1 MTAFLEAIKPIMIR
15 PMGGIR
21 RLFKRF
27 HVRKF
32 VRILRSSAFFPFL
45 APEILETQHITMK
58 KLMFTLAL
66 SALVTMG
73 TQAQK
78 QMGDE
83 HNIEVSF
90 TPFGGNPIDGSTI
103 KYRNFLEDNRAFRLS
118 LAISNSSDVHAWY
131 QDGEIN
137 TADPV
142 SPQLNINTK
151 SSSIGI
157 APGYE
162 MHFDG
167 TDNLSPYIA
176 FELPITLGN
185 RSDEMEF
192 WGPQD
197 INDVGQPDQYVV
209 WNLGNEQGFT
219 QVGLNI
225 LFGAD
230 YYFSDG
236 IYLGFEAGLGFGTT
250 SFGNHSITTDNLTA
264 FNMSFNNAFTTEGAG
279 AELMGEFV
287 GQLPFSALDGVIY
300 NEYYP
305 DGSGSDDLY
314 YAWPNHISNT
324 TIGNVFQGALRVGFL
339 FD

>member
-1 MTAFLEAIKPIMIR
+1 VTSGSDDFLVKALTSDKLD
-15 PMGGIR
+15 GGFSGLLNSTVSKEEVKEKI
-21 RLFKRF
+21 
-27 HVRKF
+27 
-32 VRILRSSAFFPFL
+32 
-45 APEILETQHITMK
+45 ELEHTIMK

-90 TPFGGNPIDGSTI
+90 TPFGGSPIDGSTI

-118 LAISNSSDVHAWY
+118 ISIANSSDVHAWY
-131 QDGEIN
+131 QDGEEN
-137 TADPV
+137 EADPV

-151 SSSIGI
+151 SSAIGI

-167 TDNLSPYIA
+167 MDNLSPYFGI
-176 FELPITLGN
+176 EVPITLGN
-185 RSDEMEF
+185 RSQTVEN
-192 WGPQD
+192 WGAQD
-197 INDVGQPDQYVV
+197 VTDAQGLELDQYVV
-209 WNLGNEQGFT
+209 WNVGNEQGFNT
-219 QVGLNI
+219 IGLNL

-236 IYLGFEAGLGFGTT
+236 IYLGFEAGLGFGRT
-250 SFGNHSITTDNLTA
+250 SFGNHTITTDNLTA
-264 FNMSFNNAFTTEGAG
+264 FNIRFNQAFSSEEAG
-279 AELMGEFV
+279 AEVAGEFV
-287 GQLPFSALDGVIY
+287 GQLEFDALDENGRFY
-300 NEYYP
+300 TDYLENS
-305 DGSGSDDLY
+305 DGSPYDF
-314 YAWPNHISNT
+314 PNHISNT
-324 TIGNVFQGALRVGFL
+324 TIGNVFQGALRIGFL

>member
-1 MTAFLEAIKPIMIR
+1 
-15 PMGGIR
+15 MGGIR

-167 TDNLSPYIA
+167 MDNLSPYIA
-176 FELPITLGN
+176 FELPITLSKPTKTRNGILGGTG
-185 RSDEMEF
+185 RGRRRLSSS
-192 WGPQD
+192 
-197 INDVGQPDQYVV
+197 IDQYVV
-209 WNLGNEQGFT
+209 WNLGTDAQSST
-219 QVGLNI
+219 RVGSEYHVWCGL
-225 LFGAD
+225 LF
-230 YYFSDG
+230 FSDG
-236 IYLGFEAGLGFGTT
+236 
-250 SFGNHSITTDNLTA
+250 NLPR
-264 FNMSFNNAFTTEGAG
+264 F
-279 AELMGEFV
+279 
-287 GQLPFSALDGVIY
+287 
-300 NEYYP
+300 
-305 DGSGSDDLY
+305 
-314 YAWPNHISNT
+314 
-324 TIGNVFQGALRVGFL
+324 
-339 FD
+339 